1 MIRPKILIVDDDYS
15 ITHMLEF
22 LLESRG
28 YDVSSAHD
36 ALTGI
41 GLACSKTP
49 DLILLDYGLPDK
61 DGLEF
66 LKHIRSFED
75 LRDTPVIM
83 ITARGE
89 KEIITQS
96 LQFGVVDFVVKPF
109 EIEILVERILNWAP
123 LSDS

>member
-1 MIRPKILIVDDDYS
+1 MIRPKILIIDDDHS
-15 ITHMLEF
+15 ITNMLEF

-36 ALTGI
+36 SLTGI
-41 GLACSKTP
+41 GIACKNTP

-61 DGLEF
+61 NGLDF
-66 LKHIRSFED
+66 LKHIREFED

-83 ITARGE
+83 ITARGM
-89 KEIITQS
+89 KEIIKKS
-96 LQFGVVDFVVKPF
+96 LQLGVVDFIVKPF
-109 EIEILVERILNWAP
+109 EIESLVERIDNWAP